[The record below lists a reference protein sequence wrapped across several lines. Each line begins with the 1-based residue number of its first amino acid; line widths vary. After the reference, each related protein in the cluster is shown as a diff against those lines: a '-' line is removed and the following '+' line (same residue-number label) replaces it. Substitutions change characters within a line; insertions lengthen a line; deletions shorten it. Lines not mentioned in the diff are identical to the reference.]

1 MTAPSRAEARRAS
14 AATNT
19 KTTTTTTPALP
30 PLAPRRWALDLGA
43 TALLLA
49 VGIVGFAPTFD
60 GPSYVIAAGGAAV
73 LGLGVAALG
82 TLLRWGILAVS
93 GATILVYAIFG
104 GALALP
110 ATTIAGVVPTLDTFT
125 QLALGVVT
133 SWKRLLTTVAPV
145 AGADGHLLVPF
156 LLTLVAAVLTASI
169 ALRAKRPA
177 WALLPAAAFLV
188 AEIALG
194 MSQPAQPIVQ
204 GIVFALVAIVWLAV
218 RQAWAPT
225 NDVVSM
231 GDDAPKETGTA
242 RRIIAAAAILGI
254 AAGAGVATGAFA
266 TPTTRYVLRDVVIPP
281 FDVREYPS
289 PLQAFRGYVRDD
301 REKPLFTV
309 TGLPADGRIR
319 LATLDAYNG
328 EVYNVSNDGAGA
340 SSAFTPVRSNM
351 SADAQGTP
359 VTLHVEVEGLDG
371 VWVPTAGSVTA
382 LGFEGGRAD
391 DLRRSAHYNEGTG
404 TAVTTARLRDGDAYT
419 IDAVLPSTP
428 TDDALADVAFAPVA
442 MPKQVGIPE
451 EIAALA
457 AKTVADAATPIEQ
470 VRALQGWLSES
481 GFFSHGLEGE
491 ALSRSGHNAGRI
503 ETLLGSDQMVGDD
516 EQYAVAMALMANEIG
531 IPARVVMGFHPDE
544 DAAGAASFTATGDN
558 LHAWVEVAFA
568 GAGWVPFDP
577 TPPEDQIPNDQST
590 RPRADPQPQ
599 VLQPPPP
606 AQEPVDLPPTVADDQ
621 ENEEDPNA
629 GNGILGAILA
639 IGGLSLVI
647 LAILAAPL
655 VAIGIVKAR
664 RRARRLAAERPA
676 DRVSGGWD
684 ELVDRAADLGAPVTG
699 GATRTEDAA
708 VLGAAFAE
716 PAVTTLARDADAVV
730 FGPGDPTPE
739 DVSEF
744 WRQVDE
750 LVAEMAAGTT
760 RMARLRARWSLRS
773 LRAGRRR

>member
-1 MTAPSRAEARRAS
+1 MTAPSRAEARRA
-14 AATNT
+14 AAASVPVGRARPVTGV
-19 KTTTTTTPALP
+19 LP
-30 PLAPRRWALDLGA
+30 PRRWALDLGA

-49 VGIVGFAPTFD
+49 VGIIGFAPTFD
-60 GPSYVIAAGGAAV
+60 GPGYLVAAVGAAL
-73 LGLGVAALG
+73 LGLGIASIG

-93 GATILVYAIFG
+93 GATVVGYAVFG

-110 ATTIAGVVPTLDTFT
+110 ATTIAGVIPTLETFS
-125 QLALGVVT
+125 QLAIGVVT

-169 ALRAKRPA
+169 ALRTKRPA
-177 WALLPAAAFLV
+177 WALVPAGGFL
-188 AEIALG
+188 ATEIALG
-194 MSQPAQPIVQ
+194 MSQPALPIVQ
-204 GIVFALVAIVWLAV
+204 GIAFALVAVVWLAV
-218 RQAWAPT
+218 RQAWAPSG
-225 NDVVSM
+225 DVVSM
-231 GDDAPKETGTA
+231 GEDAPKATGTG
-242 RRIIAAAAILGI
+242 RRVIAAAAILGI
-254 AAGAGVATGAFA
+254 AAGAGIATGAFA

-301 REKPLFTV
+301 RETPLFTV
-309 TGLPADGRIR
+309 TGLPADARIR

-328 EVYNVSNDGAGA
+328 TVYNVSNDGAGA

-351 SADAQGTP
+351 SPEAQGTP
-359 VTLHVEVEGLDG
+359 VTLRVEVEDLAG
-371 VWVPTAGSVTA
+371 VWVPTSGSVTS
-382 LGFEGGRAD
+382 LTFDGKRAD

-404 TAVTTARLRDGDAYT
+404 TAVATSRLVPGDSYT
-419 IDAVLPSTP
+419 IEAKVPSTP
-428 TDDALADVAFAPVA
+428 TDEALADKAFAPITL
-442 MPKQVGIPE
+442 PKQTGIPE
-451 EIAALA
+451 ELAGIA
-457 AKTVADAATPIEQ
+457 AKTAANAASPIEQ
-470 VRALQGWLSES
+470 VRALQTWLSET

-491 ALSRSGHNAGRI
+491 AQSRSGHNAGRI

-516 EQYAVAMALMANEIG
+516 EQYAVAMALMATQIG
-531 IPARVVMGFHPDE
+531 IPARVVMGFHPDA

-558 LHAWVEVAFA
+558 LHAWVEVAFEDV
-568 GAGWVPFDP
+568 GWVPFDP

-629 GNGILGAILA
+629 VSGILGVILA
-639 IGGLSLVI
+639 IGGLSLGVFAVI
-647 LAILAAPL
+647 AAPL
-655 VAIGIVKAR
+655 ILIAALKAR
-664 RRARRLAAERPA
+664 RRARRLTAERPA

-684 ELVDRAADLGAPVTG
+684 ELVDRATDLGAPVAG
-699 GATRTEDAA
+699 GATRSEDAA
-708 VLGAAFAE
+708 LLGSAFAE

-730 FGPGDPTPE
+730 FGPGDPSPD
-739 DVSEF
+739 DVAEF
-744 WRQVDE
+744 WRQVDG

-760 RMARLRARWSLRS
+760 RMARFRARWSLRS
-773 LRAGRRR
+773 LRSGRRR